1 MMPKI
6 ADLCVLF
13 MNDKGEESI
22 RFRRLSWW
30 ISVEGFAL
38 YQSLTYSPEYA
49 GSRTVPF
56 DSNGY
61 PLRFTQE
68 SARQV
73 ERFAQ
78 ALAGTTLPSLV
89 EAEARVAALLAR
101 DLQGVVSR
109 SPHGWDQKVDQLL
122 HFLYRQLISTQDD
135 WFYLTQP
142 RPSA

>member
-38 YQSLTYSPEYA
+38 YQSLTHSPEYM

-68 SARQV
+68 STRQV

-101 DLQGVVSR
+101 DLHGIVSR

-122 HFLYRQLISTQDD
+122 HFLYRRLISTQDD

-142 RPSA
+142 RPST